1 MAGNSTDPGRS
12 VTSKVTAILMV
23 FADDGVHTLTEIA
36 CCANLPTSTAHRLA
50 SELVAWRLLERTEER
65 SYRIGLPLRMIA
77 SEYSES
83 EVGTYTQTVMR
94 ALPVLHE
101 LSRATHNEVRLGVL
115 RGSEVLT
122 LQPHTNRFSERVN
135 AEGLTHAVIPAH
147 ATAAGKAV
155 LAFSPPAVV
164 NRVIAAG
171 LPAFTPHT
179 ITSPDVLRQ
188 KLSVIR
194 LTQIATSRNEFECGK
209 AAIAMPIFYR
219 GGRVAASI
227 ELAVGDLGRELKPA
241 ASALSVACH
250 SLSRQLAT
258 ECRLKVS
265 GVNLPVLGQSAILN
279 RTRGRFGPDQPKN
292 RLARHRRRRESAMGR
307 HALQLVE
314 LIDIEQHLHRLAV
327 GIAAGRSVSHVLRI
341 WKFRHRRP
349 LPAYVAL
356 TPCSML
362 PSARHKHFAGMSH

>member
-12 VTSKVTAILMV
+12 VTSKVTAILMA

-36 CCANLPTSTAHRLA
+36 CRANLPTSTAHRLA
-50 SELVAWRLLERTEER
+50 SELVAWRLLERTEDR

-83 EVGTYTQTVMR
+83 EVCTDTQTVIS

-101 LSRATHNEVRLGVL
+101 LSRATRNEVRLGVL
-115 RGSEVLT
+115 RGAEVLT
-122 LQPHTNRFSERVN
+122 VQLHTNRPADRVH
-135 AEGLTHAVIPAH
+135 AEGLVHAVVPAH

-164 NRVIAAG
+164 DRVIAGG

-194 LTQIATSRNEFECGK
+194 LTQIATSRNEFECDK

-227 ELAVGDLGRELKPA
+227 ELSVRDLSRELKPA
-241 ASALSVACH
+241 SGALTVACH

-258 ECRLKVS
+258 ECH
-265 GVNLPVLGQSAILN
+265 PPH
-279 RTRGRFGPDQPKN
+279 GPPEQAVEQPFN
-292 RLARHRRRRESAMGR
+292 ARAESSRRCQG
-307 HALQLVE
+307 
-314 LIDIEQHLHRLAV
+314 
-327 GIAAGRSVSHVLRI
+327 
-341 WKFRHRRP
+341 
-349 LPAYVAL
+349 
-356 TPCSML
+356 
-362 PSARHKHFAGMSH
+362 